1 MTTLSRSLI
10 SAAVALFAL
19 GGCGGDSSND
29 RAPALPVVAAP
40 LPDPE
45 TTAPSSGVAVE
56 SPGLAYRASEAFAS
70 GGTVAGAE
78 AGAITGFAG
87 VGARAIFTVNVAAA
101 GIYPVNLNYA
111 NGSSASRRLTLYA
124 NGLRVGPAELA
135 PTGGAAVWANRSAQ
149 VALRTGLNTL
159 MYRYDSG
166 DSADGS
172 TLALR
177 YVAVENGA
185 PMAPRGATLAYQEY
199 EAEDGITNAVVAGPS
214 RDYRT
219 VEAQSSGRRLV
230 SLQNTGARVEWTS
243 RAPANALV
251 VRYSIPD
258 APAGGGTEAT
268 LSLYVND
275 VKVRSL
281 PLSSKYAWNYGAFP
295 YSDDPA
301 QGQATHYYDE
311 SRFTGLSIPQGA
323 RVRLQKDSGD
333 AASYYRIDLID
344 LEQIDA
350 PLTMPAN
357 FVDIRDHGATADDGT
372 DDMAAVVAAI
382 AAARASGKGVWI
394 PQGRFVLSGRPE
406 LNDVH
411 VRGAGMWYSELHG
424 INGKGGFIGRG
435 NNITV
440 ADLLLTSDALRR
452 KDADDNPGFEGD
464 FGTGSL
470 IQNVWVEHMKV
481 GAWLGSSNDGLYMVN
496 GRFRNTWAD
505 GVNFAGGLRNSTV
518 SHFSLRNTGDDAMAM
533 WSQHAANVGN
543 SFRFNTAQVPVLAN
557 AYAIYGGES
566 NKVLDNVAADTVV
579 SAAGIAVSTR
589 FSARPFAGTTE
600 VRRNT
605 LHRTGGFDPN
615 WNTTFGGLWIYA
627 EGQPIAA
634 PIVVDTLEINDSTYE
649 GLLVTY
655 DQNVTRLS
663 VNNVQINRA
672 GGYGLSFAVRGEGT
686 FSNVTVADAALGG
699 LFNPYPYTIV
709 RGPGNSGW

>member
-29 RAPALPVVAAP
+29 NAPPLPVVAAP
-40 LPDPE
+40 LPDPVIA
-45 TTAPSSGVAVE
+45 APPSGVSVE

-70 GGTVAGAE
+70 GGALAGAE
-78 AGAITGFAG
+78 AVTGFTG

-101 GIYPVNLNYA
+101 GTYPVNLNYA
-111 NGSSASRRLTLYA
+111 NGNSASRRLTLYV
-124 NGLRVGPAELA
+124 NGLRLGPTELA
-135 PTGGAAVWANRSAQ
+135 PTGGAAVWGNRTAQ

-159 MYRYDSG
+159 TYRYDSG
-166 DSADGS
+166 DSGDGS

-185 PMAPRGATLAYQEY
+185 PMAARGATLAYHEY
-199 EAEDGITNAVVAGPS
+199 EAEDGLTNGVVAGPS

-230 SLQNTGARVEWTS
+230 SLESTGARVEWTS
-243 RAPANALV
+243 EAPANALV

-258 APAGGGTEAT
+258 APAGGGAEAT

-281 PLSSKYAWNYGAFP
+281 PLSSRYAWNYGDFP
-295 YSDDPA
+295 YSDDPGS
-301 QGQATHYYDE
+301 GQATHYYDE
-311 SRFTGLSIPQGA
+311 SRFTGLSVPQGA

-333 AASYYRIDLID
+333 TASYYKIDLID

-357 FVDIRDHGATADDGT
+357 FVDIRDHGATADDAT

-382 AAARASGKGVWI
+382 AAASASGKGVWI
-394 PQGRFVLSGRPE
+394 PQGRFLLSGRPE
-406 LNDVH
+406 LNNVQ

-424 INGKGGFIGRG
+424 INGKGGFMGRG

-481 GAWLGSSNDGLYMVN
+481 GAWLGTSNDGLYMVN

-518 SHFSLRNTGDDAMAM
+518 SHFSFRNTGDDAMAM
-533 WSQHAANVGN
+533 WSQNAANVGN
-543 SFRFNTAQVPVLAN
+543 SFRFNTAQVPLLAN

-579 SAAGIAVSTR
+579 SAAGIAISTR
-589 FSARPFAGTTE
+589 FNAKPFAGITE

-605 LHRTGGFDPN
+605 LNRTGGFDPN

-655 DQNVTRLS
+655 DQNVTLLS